1 MTALRSR
8 AWWDAAATRAIR
20 TAAQT
25 ALAVIG
31 TDVVGL
37 LDVAWG
43 GIGSAAALGAV
54 LSLLTSLAGLPEV
67 EADAA

>member
-8 AWWDAAATRAIR
+8 VWWAAAGTRAIR

-31 TDVVGL
+31 TTVVGITE
-37 LDVAWG
+37 VAWAG
-43 GIGSAAALGAV
+43 VGSAAALGAV

-67 EADAA
+67 EADA